1 MRTLDWIILILSLV
15 LIVGYGLYK
24 GRGSGTIQGY
34 LLADKSMPWW
44 AMGLSIMATQ
54 ASAITFVGTTGQ
66 AYVDGM
72 RFVQFYFGLPLA
84 MVIISAIV
92 VPYFHKAR
100 VVTAYEFL
108 EQRFDAKTRLAA
120 SIVFLIQ
127 RGLGVGLALYAPAVV
142 LSVILGWSERATVL
156 IMAGIVVSYA
166 VPGGIK
172 AVTWTDVQQMILI
185 FLGIAGAFLTAV
197 LLLPSE
203 VSFGDALYLA
213 GASGRLN
220 AVDLSFDPNN
230 RYTLWSGLI
239 GGMFL
244 ALSYFGCDQSQV
256 QRYLT
261 GKSIA
266 HSRTSLIF
274 NAIVKVPLQFFI
286 LLTGAMVF
294 VFYQFEKPP
303 MLFNKAEATKFEQ
316 ALLNQG
322 VEGPPIGSGPQ
333 GGGQA
338 GASPVSEQYQEALRQ
353 YDQALEQRQDVAR
366 RLLEA
371 RRNGVPPREGSG
383 AQGGSGNSGASPEEL
398 RAANRGVE
406 DARKRGIQ
414 VLREVNGGKDYDDT
428 NYIFLTFVTRYFPV
442 GAVGLIIAAI
452 FAAAMSTISAELN
465 SLATITMMDI
475 YRRHFRREASE
486 THYVRVAKTATAF
499 WGLYA
504 AVFASFGGRLGSLIE
519 AVNMVGS
526 LFYGSLLGVFVLA
539 FGFPRVTGTGAFVG
553 MIVGEIAVLLTSW
566 LTGISFLW
574 YNVVGCVV
582 VVAVGVAVSQ
592 FSINPLHEK

>member
-1 MRTLDWIILILSLV
+1 MRILDWIVLVVSLV

-24 GRGSGTIQGY
+24 GRGSGSIQGY

-54 ASAITFVGTTGQ
+54 ASAITFIGTTGL

-84 MVIISAIV
+84 MIIISATV

-100 VVTAYEFL
+100 IVTAYEFL

-120 SIVFLIQ
+120 SIIFLIQ

-142 LSVILGWSERATVL
+142 LSVILGWSERITVL
-156 IMAGIVVSYA
+156 IMAGVVISYA

-172 AVTWTDVQQMILI
+172 AVTWTDVQQMVLI
-185 FLGIAGAFLTAV
+185 FLGIIGAFFAAV
-197 LLLPSE
+197 WLMPTD

-220 AVDLSFDPNN
+220 AVDFSLDPNN
-230 RYTLWSGLI
+230 RYTVWSGLI

-261 GKSIA
+261 GKSVG

-274 NAIVKVPLQFFI
+274 NAIAKVPLQFFI

-294 VFYQFEKPP
+294 VFYQFEAPP
-303 MLFNKAEATKFEQ
+303 MLFNKTAETQIEQ
-316 ALLNQG
+316 ADDGLAG
-322 VEGPPIGSGPQ
+322 V
-333 GGGQA
+333 
-338 GASPVSEQYQEALRQ
+338 QYQEALRQ
-353 YDQALEQRQDVAR
+353 YDEALEAR
-366 RLLEA
+366 RATAYQLLEA
-371 RRNGVPPREGSG
+371 RRNGSADPSELRDANRAVEAARREGI
-383 AQGGSGNSGASPEEL
+383 AAVEL
-398 RAANRGVE
+398 AGDGRP
-406 DARKRGIQ
+406 
-414 VLREVNGGKDYDDT
+414 YDDT
-428 NYIFLTFVTRYFPV
+428 NYVFLTFVTTYFPV

-465 SLATITMMDI
+465 SLATTSMIDI
-475 YRRHFRREASE
+475 YRRHFHRGAGER
-486 THYVRVAKTATAF
+486 HYVLIAKTATAF
-499 WGLYA
+499 WGVYA
-504 AVFASFGGRLGSLIE
+504 ATFAFFGGRLGSLIE
-519 AVNMVGS
+519 AVNLVGS

-539 FGFPRVTGTGAFVG
+539 FGFPSVTGRGAFTGLVL
-553 MIVGEIAVLLTSW
+553 GEIAILLTYW

-574 YNVVGCVV
+574 YNVIGCVV
-582 VVAVGVAVSQ
+582 VIVTGLAVSRTDR
-592 FSINPLHEK
+592 S

>member
-1 MRTLDWIILILSLV
+1 MRTLDWVVLIVSLV

-24 GRGSGTIQGY
+24 GRGSGSLQAY
-34 LLADKSMPWW
+34 LLADKSLPWW

-54 ASAITFVGTTGQ
+54 ASAITFIGTTGQ

-84 MVIISAIV
+84 MIIISAV
-92 VPYFHKAR
+92 AVPFYHKAG

-120 SIVFLIQ
+120 SIIFLIQ

-142 LSVILGWSERATVL
+142 LSVILGWSERVTVL
-156 IMAGIVVSYA
+156 IMAGVVVSYA

-172 AVTWTDVQQMILI
+172 AVTWTDVQQMMLI
-185 FLGIAGAFLTAV
+185 FLGIIGAFFAAIWLM
-197 LLLPSE
+197 PSD
-203 VSFGDALYLA
+203 VSFADALYLA

-220 AVDLSFDPNN
+220 AIDFSLDPNN
-230 RYTLWSGLI
+230 RYTVWSGLI
-239 GGMFL
+239 GGGFL

-261 GKSIA
+261 GKSVG

-294 VFYQFEKPP
+294 VFYQFEAPP
-303 MLFNKAEATKFEQ
+303 MLFNKTAQSRMEQ
-316 ALLNQG
+316 SAGL
-322 VEGPPIGSGPQ
+322 SG
-333 GGGQA
+333 
-338 GASPVSEQYQEALRQ
+338 EQYRAARRLYDEAIEHRRAAA
-353 YDQALEQRQDVAR
+353 Y

-371 RRNGVPPREGSG
+371 RRS
-383 AQGGSGNSGASPEEL
+383 SASAVNPSEL
-398 RAANRGVE
+398 REANRAV
-406 DARKRGIQ
+406 DAARRQGIAATEQ
-414 VLREVNGGKDYDDT
+414 SGDGRPYDDT
-428 NYIFLTFVTRYFPV
+428 NHIFLTFVTTYFPV

-465 SLATITMMDI
+465 SLATTSMIDI
-475 YRRHFRREASE
+475 YRRHFHRGAGER
-486 THYVRVAKTATAF
+486 HYVLVAKTATAF
-499 WGLYA
+499 WGAYA
-504 AVFASFGGRLGSLIE
+504 AMFAFFGGRLGSLIE
-519 AVNMVGS
+519 AVNLVGS

-539 FGFPRVTGTGAFVG
+539 FGFPSVTGTGAFTGLV
-553 MIVGEIAVLLTSW
+553 VGEIAILLTNW

-574 YNVVGCVV
+574 YNVIGCLV
-582 VVAVGVAVSQ
+582 VVATGLLVSR
-592 FSINPLHEK
+592 FKSPAL